1 MSQDGFS
8 KDRAELFEALGHPT
22 RIRIVQILAD
32 APLGFADLKKALGIE
47 RSGLLQFHLG
57 KLQNLVKDTPEGSY
71 ALTDEGREAARISTT
86 GEAGGNAQAKEK
98 AHGIRPVDIVCV
110 AAIVLLAVSAYFN
123 FAMYVDNQRLNS
135 NFNNLLQDYHSLNQ
149 SYNELIQR
157 YGVEVSN
164 VMLSNGAQQLSLN
177 LANRGSVPIT
187 SVILDLN
194 GTFIPFSTGINEMNR
209 LYPNETFFVDLPVSW
224 LDLDSNTSAGLVGQD
239 TSLQNGSCFWNGSC
253 NSYPLILKI
262 VFSDGMHITK
272 RVNATVKP
280 YSGIE
285 LMVLHDGGVD
295 IHSTGLFK
303 MEDGRGV
310 LSLEMKN
317 VWGNFSNPRG
327 GIPFVPIS
335 GFTILLDGEVVAA
348 FQHNLG
354 LGDRLIM
361 SKSVSLGIEAGEV
374 LELQVQSWSSDG
386 ESALNSMSVLC
397 ESA

>member
-32 APLGFADLKKALGIE
+32 VPLGFADLKKALDIE
-47 RSGLLQFHLG
+47 SSGLLQFHLG

-86 GEAGGNAQAKEK
+86 GEARGKAQAK
-98 AHGIRPVDIVCV
+98 AHRIRPVDIVCV

-123 FAMYVDNQRLNS
+123 FAMHVDNQRLNS

-164 VMLSNGAQQLSLN
+164 VILSNGAQQLSLN

-187 SVILDLN
+187 SVILELN
-194 GTFIPFSTGINEMNR
+194 GTFIPFSTGINKMNR
-209 LYPNETFFVDLPVSW
+209 LYPNETFFVGLPASW
-224 LDLDSNTSAGLVGQD
+224 LDLGSNTSAGLVGPDTPLQD
-239 TSLQNGSCFWNGSC
+239 GSCFWNGSC

-280 YSGIE
+280 YSSIE
-285 LMVLHDGGVD
+285 LMTLHDGGVD

-303 MEDGRGV
+303 MGDGRGV

-327 GIPFVPIS
+327 GVPFVPIS

-348 FQHNLG
+348 FQHDLG

-361 SKSVSLGIEAGEV
+361 SKSVSLGIEAGET